1 MQSAL
6 TVRDLL
12 LPGEPLDPS
21 EVMAGEGGLANVVS
35 WVVSLRPYPPAFP
48 QLRGGELAFVATEHM
63 MRFDPPITLVGAIRY
78 LAERGASGM
87 AVRGEIGDD
96 AVSAAREYG
105 FPLLRLLTDMP
116 LQDIEQAVM
125 RECALHEARRE
136 MLPQDRH
143 AWVESLLGGRF
154 DSLHEAQS
162 LARKHGYT
170 LASHYTVAYVAHA
183 GSDTGGLDGVVQGL
197 EEDFR
202 TNRKAGAPVP
212 LVVPYEQGV
221 AVLLPQGWESA
232 LSLGMVEG
240 KVPCGIGSEKPA
252 LEAPNSLAEAQ
263 LAALASALLRGGA
276 PTRYADLGA
285 DRLLLLLHRDHPEEL
300 RAFIEETIGP
310 LLRHDARS
318 ASPLLPTVEAFV
330 RHGGRLRE
338 TAAEI
343 YVHRNTLAYRLDRAA
358 EILGVDLK
366 DAEARLSIELAL
378 RSLPFWKG
386 PYSMQ
391 V

>member
-1 MQSAL
+1 M
-6 TVRDLL
+6 L

-48 QLRGGELAFVATEHM
+48 QLRGGELAFVATEHLT
-63 MRFDPPITLVGAIRY
+63 RLDPPVTLVGAIRY
-78 LAERGASGM
+78 LAERGASGV
-87 AVRGEIGDD
+87 AVRGEIGGD
-96 AVSAAREYG
+96 AVAVAREYS

-170 LASHYTVAYVAHA
+170 LASHYTVAYLAHA
-183 GSDTGGLDGVVQGL
+183 GSHTGGLDEMVQGL
-197 EEDFR
+197 EEVFR
-202 TNRKAGAPVP
+202 RDRKAGAPLP
-212 LVVPYEQGV
+212 LAVPYEHGV
-221 AVLLPQGWESA
+221 AVLLPQGWEA
-232 LSLGMVEG
+232 VMPLKLIVG
-240 KVPCGIGSEKPA
+240 KMPCGISSEKPA
-252 LEAPNSLAEAQ
+252 LEAPDSLAEAQ
-263 LAALASALLRGGA
+263 LAALASALLRGGM

-285 DRLLLLLHRDHPEEL
+285 DRLLLLLHRDHPDEL
-300 RAFIEETIGP
+300 RAFVEETIGP
-310 LLRHDARS
+310 LLRHDVRS

-358 EILGVDLK
+358 EILSIDLK
-366 DAEARLSIELAL
+366 DAGARLAIELAL
-378 RSLPFWKG
+378 RVLPLGKDNYERGSL
-386 PYSMQ
+386 
-391 V
+391 